1 MPRTD
6 VLIYQ
11 EDDGSCPLTDW
22 LDGLPPRAQEKC
34 IVRIERLAE
43 QGHELR
49 RPEADY
55 LRDKIYELRA
65 ALHGIQY
72 RMLYFFYEQQCVI
85 THGFIK
91 ENQEVSPKEIGLA
104 ITRKAKFEENPMKH
118 TVRG

>member
-11 EDDGSCPLTDW
+11 EDDGTCPLTYW
-22 LDGLPPRAQEKC
+22 LDDLPPKAQEKC

-43 QGHELR
+43 KGHELR
-49 RPEADY
+49 RPEAAY

-65 ALHGIQY
+65 ALQGTQY
-72 RMLYFFYEQQCVI
+72 RILYFFSEKRCII

-91 ENQEVSPKEIGLA
+91 EGNEVPPKEISLA
-104 ITRKAKFEENPMKH
+104 VTRKAMFEDNPMKH

>member
-6 VLIYQ
+6 ILIYQ
-11 EDDGSCPLTDW
+11 DDDGTCPLTDW
-22 LDGLPPRAQEKC
+22 LDGLLPNAQEKC

-43 QGHELR
+43 KGHELR
-49 RPEADY
+49 RPDADY

-65 ALHGIQY
+65 ALQGIQY
-72 RMLYFFYEQQCVI
+72 RMLYFFYEKQCVI

-91 ENQEVSPKEIGLA
+91 AGNEVPPKEISLA
-104 ITRKAKFEENPMKH
+104 VTRKAKFEDNPVKH